1 MGLMYKNIL
10 EIYKKYPGS
19 LDFTGFF
26 LAPFPV
32 PFLPVT
38 KKTELCIS
46 GLCPQMQEIW
56 GFFAFSAVPL
66 FPCAFC
72 RNGTGNLSTSPF
84 PV

>member
-1 MGLMYKNIL
+1 MYKNIL

-38 KKTELCIS
+38 
-46 GLCPQMQEIW
+46 
-56 GFFAFSAVPL
+56 
-66 FPCAFC
+66 
-72 RNGTGNLSTSPF
+72 
-84 PV
+84 